1 MGAGMAKR
9 DKAPGNCHCCS
20 AIFIRSRE
28 QSSMK
33 ALQIAY
39 PSRSIRPSLGTM
51 VWGGGERTHK
61 FSLFYSQR
69 LVYIRNKRGKREKE
83 RETVLGWSKQRRE
96 NTGEETQRRT
106 NVSWRGRKPR
116 REARARGHLP
126 LSPLSL
132 SLVRSTFAQPYRP
145 PFKSSLFPVALNFP
159 PWKTSLV
166 EGNRTF

>member
-1 MGAGMAKR
+1 MSLLLRHFHQKPRAKLHESST
-9 DKAPGNCHCCS
+9 NCVPLAFYSLVPWNH
-20 AIFIRSRE
+20 
-28 QSSMK
+28 
-33 ALQIAY
+33 AL
-39 PSRSIRPSLGTM
+39 G
-51 VWGGGERTHK
+51 GGGERGPINFHYFIVNASFISATSEERERRK
-61 FSLFYSQR
+61 ERRCSDG
-69 LVYIRNKRGKREKE
+69 RNKEGRIP
-83 RETVLGWSKQRRE
+83 
-96 NTGEETQRRT
+96 EEMQRRT

>member
-1 MGAGMAKR
+1 MSLLLRHFHQKPRAKLHESST
-9 DKAPGNCHCCS
+9 NCVPLAFYSLVPWNH
-20 AIFIRSRE
+20 
-28 QSSMK
+28 
-33 ALQIAY
+33 AL
-39 PSRSIRPSLGTM
+39 G
-51 VWGGGERTHK
+51 GGGERTHK

-83 RETVLGWSKQRRE
+83 RETVFGWSKQRRE

>member
-39 PSRSIRPSLGTM
+39 PSRSIRSSLGTM
-51 VWGGGERTHK
+51 LWGGGERGPINFHYFIVNASFISATSEERERRK
-61 FSLFYSQR
+61 ERRCSDG
-69 LVYIRNKRGKREKE
+69 RNKEGRIP
-83 RETVLGWSKQRRE
+83 
-96 NTGEETQRRT
+96 EEMQRRT

>member
-1 MGAGMAKR
+1 MSLLLRHFHQKPRAKLHESST
-9 DKAPGNCHCCS
+9 NCVPLAFYSPVSWNH
-20 AIFIRSRE
+20 
-28 QSSMK
+28 
-33 ALQIAY
+33 AL
-39 PSRSIRPSLGTM
+39 
-51 VWGGGERTHK
+51 GGERGPINFHYFIVNASFISATSEERERRK
-61 FSLFYSQR
+61 ERRCSDG
-69 LVYIRNKRGKREKE
+69 RNKEGRIP
-83 RETVLGWSKQRRE
+83 
-96 NTGEETQRRT
+96 EEMQRRT

>member
-1 MGAGMAKR
+1 MSLLLRHFHQKPRAKLHESST
-9 DKAPGNCHCCS
+9 NCVPLAFYSPVPWNH
-20 AIFIRSRE
+20 
-28 QSSMK
+28 
-33 ALQIAY
+33 AL
-39 PSRSIRPSLGTM
+39 
-51 VWGGGERTHK
+51 GGERGPINFHYFIVNASFISATSEERERRK
-61 FSLFYSQR
+61 ERRCSDG
-69 LVYIRNKRGKREKE
+69 RNKEGRIP
-83 RETVLGWSKQRRE
+83 
-96 NTGEETQRRT
+96 EETQRRT